1 MVKLREFL
9 IKEMLYLPQ
18 SSDRKQR
25 TTRPVA
31 PENSALADELRSQLK
46 GKPTRTGFNRSWM
59 HETAGFVGD
68 ILRVVIVALLCLC
81 FAFGG
86 FGAGM
91 LLGYAST
98 TKPLSIGDLLILMMR
113 SSPSRMSVS
122 VNIPVSISS
131 VSAARSFRRSLTAVP
146 QHTAVPPSHSRQ

>member
-1 MVKLREFL
+1 M
-9 IKEMLYLPQ
+9 PQ

-98 TKPLSIGDLLILMMR
+98 TKPLSIGDLTSAEESQTSFVYDSENNQIAKLTGSEICPTESCIQR
-113 SSPSRMSVS
+113 NISR
-122 VNIPVSISS
+122 
-131 VSAARSFRRSLTAVP
+131 
-146 QHTAVPPSHSRQ
+146 